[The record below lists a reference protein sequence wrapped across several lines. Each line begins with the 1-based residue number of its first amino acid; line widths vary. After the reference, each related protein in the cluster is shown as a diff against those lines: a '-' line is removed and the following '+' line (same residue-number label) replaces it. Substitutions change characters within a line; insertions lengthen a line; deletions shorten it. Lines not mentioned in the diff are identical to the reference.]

1 MPYFHSATFEV
12 AMRARTPRW
21 SAQNTYGKGRD
32 LMGAPSRKIARS
44 NGAVRSL
51 IIPALLVVVTLA
63 AFADVRNYAFVLY
76 DDTQYVSENPHIRQG
91 LAGLRWALTS
101 THASNWH
108 PLTWWSHMLDYQ
120 LFGLDPHGHHLTNL
134 VLHTANTVLLF
145 LALVAMT
152 NSPWRSAFVAAL
164 FGVHPLRVESV
175 AQVAERKD
183 VLSGTFWML
192 TMWAYARYARASG
205 LDGVP
210 VGVPVAWRSG

>member
-1 MPYFHSATFEV
+1 M
-12 AMRARTPRW
+12 
-21 SAQNTYGKGRD
+21 
-32 LMGAPSRKIARS
+32 
-44 NGAVRSL
+44 RSL

-101 THASNWH
+101 TYASNWH

-164 FGVHPLRVESV
+164 FGVHPLHVESV

-192 TMWAYARYARASG
+192 TMWAYARYARRPG
-205 LDGVP
+205 LVSYGSVCLCLALGLMAKSMLVTLPCVLLLLDWWP
-210 VGVPVAWRSG
+210 LRRILAP